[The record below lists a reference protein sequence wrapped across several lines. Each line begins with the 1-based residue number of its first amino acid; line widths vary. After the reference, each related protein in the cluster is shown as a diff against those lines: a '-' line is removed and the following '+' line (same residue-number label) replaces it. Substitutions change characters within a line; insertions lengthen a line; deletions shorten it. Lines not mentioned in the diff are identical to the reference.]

1 MLGGLLALA
10 SACAAAGDGAYA
22 GLELERALE
31 RLQAQGLAIVYSS
44 DLVKPGMRIAT
55 EPAGAD
61 ARARLEAMVREFGLA
76 VVEGPSGTLLLVR
89 DPAVRPPAA
98 PLAPGHDATAG
109 ALDEIIVSASRYR
122 LTVGPLYP
130 VAELSAADIAL
141 VPELGDDPLRSVAR
155 LPGVAR
161 QDFTSKPNIRGGV
174 ADETLVRFD
183 GLRLYNA
190 FHLKDFQS
198 LFSSID
204 PGLVSGL
211 NVYTAG
217 FPVAYGDRMGSVID
231 VVPIVPAEQ
240 LQGQLTASFFNLG
253 GLVGGSFDSDAGRW
267 LAAARRGNLDLVL
280 DVSDTNLGQP
290 NFSDLYAHL
299 EHRIGDGL
307 LLAGSVLV
315 FDDDLEVSDRDEE
328 EVATATY
335 RDEYLWLRLDVNRWD
350 AAAGRVQLSRATLD
364 HAREGSADLP
374 GVGSGTLRD
383 RRHFTIDALQADAWW
398 NLGSATVIEAGA
410 EWRRSSGRYDF
421 EDEAEFELLFLT
433 PGAPTEP
440 DLARNLTLRPQ
451 GDQLATYVNARLAVA
466 PSVTAEVGLRWDRE
480 TLSPTGSDW
489 LSPRLGVLWQAG
501 ANTRL
506 RAGWGHYLQAQSID
520 ELPVPDGETE
530 FSRVQ
535 RAEHWVASIEQR
547 LAPEWQLRVEAY
559 RKDYDRLR
567 PRYENLLNPLVVL
580 PEIKPDRIRIA
591 PASAIATGAEF
602 TLDYE
607 PGGARS
613 AWLSYSLSS
622 VQDRVAGESI
632 HRSWD
637 QAHYVSAGAAH
648 RGSKWEFSLAA
659 AWHSGWPATAVE
671 LATLEPFPLVAV
683 GPRNDDRLDDYARLD
698 ARVARKFRFESRQ
711 QLTVFL
717 EVSNVANRR
726 NDCCTE
732 YQVETEEPGSP
743 FLDVAVVKSLPLVPS
758 LGVAWEF

>member
-1 MLGGLLALA
+1 LLALA
-10 SACAAAGDGAYA
+10 STCASATDDAYA

-44 DLVKPGMRIAT
+44 DLVKPGMRIT
-55 EPAGAD
+55 SEPAGD
-61 ARARLEAMVREFGLA
+61 NARARLDVVVREFGLA

-89 DPAVRPPAA
+89 ASAPRPPVA
-98 PLAPGHDATAG
+98 PASLRAQATVG
-109 ALDEIIVSASRYR
+109 ELDEIIVSASRYR
-122 LTVGPLYP
+122 LSVGPLYP

-141 VPELGDDPLRSVAR
+141 VPELGDDPLRAVAR
-155 LPGVAR
+155 LPGVAH
-161 QDFTSKPNIRGGV
+161 QDYTSKPNIRGGV

-190 FHLKDFQS
+190 FHMKDFQN

-231 VVPIVPAEQ
+231 VVPIVPGER

-253 GLVGGSFDSDAGRW
+253 GVVGGSFDTDAGHW
-267 LAAARRGNLDLVL
+267 LASARRGNLDVVL

-290 NFSDLYAHL
+290 KYSDLYAHVD
-299 EHRIGDGL
+299 HRVGDGL
-307 LLAGSVLV
+307 LLSGNVLV

-335 RDEYLWLRLDVNRWD
+335 RDEYYWLRLDVDRFD
-350 AAAGRVQLSRATLD
+350 AAGGRVQLSRASLD
-364 HAREGSADLP
+364 HEREGSADLP
-374 GVGSGTLRD
+374 GVGRGTLRD

-398 NLGSATVIEAGA
+398 TLGPKAVIEAGA

-433 PGAPTEP
+433 PGAPTAP
-440 DLARNLTLRPQ
+440 SLARELAVRPQ
-451 GDQLATYVNARLAVA
+451 GDQLAAYVNARIAPL
-466 PSVTAEVGLRWDRE
+466 PSVTAEMGLRWDRE
-480 TLSPTGSDW
+480 SLSADGSDW

-501 ANTRL
+501 ASTRL
-506 RAGWGHYLQAQSID
+506 RAGWGHYFQAQSID
-520 ELPVPDGETE
+520 ELPVPDGESE
-530 FSRVQ
+530 FSPAQ
-535 RAEHWVASIEQR
+535 RAEHWVASIEHRFAPQWNLR
-547 LAPEWQLRVEAY
+547 LEAY

-591 PASAIATGAEF
+591 PASAIAEGAEL
-602 TLDYE
+602 TLAYE
-607 PGGARS
+607 PGGSRS
-613 AWLSYSLSS
+613 AWLSYSLSN
-622 VQDRVAGESI
+622 VQDRIAGESI

-637 QAHYVSAGAAH
+637 QSHFVSAGAAH
-648 RGSKWEFSLAA
+648 RGPRWEFSLAA
-659 AWHSGWPATAVE
+659 AWHSGWPTTAVE

-683 GPRNDDRLDDYARLD
+683 GPRNDVRFADYARFD
-698 ARVARKFRFESRQ
+698 ARVARKFQYESRR
-711 QLTVFL
+711 QLTVYL
-717 EVSNVANRR
+717 EISNVANRR

-732 YQVETEEPGSP
+732 YQIETEEPGPP
-743 FLDVAVVKSLPLVPS
+743 FLDVAVVESLPLVPS
-758 LGVAWEF
+758 LGVVWEF